1 MADKIEKESKLIE
14 NVGSV
19 AGGAVGGVIGT
30 VVAGPGGAVLGAL
43 AGTLIENA
51 VKKLGED
58 IKERKLSKAEN
69 KKVGSVYTLASENI
83 NKKLIAGKTLRE
95 DSFFEESETD
105 RSSAEEILERTL
117 FAAQREAE
125 EKKLPYYARMFANIA
140 FSTDVSRPIANQ
152 TIKIAEQLTYRQ
164 LLILNAIATF
174 QIGGVPLKK
183 TAYGSVAGLTN
194 VAIASEIFELYRM
207 SLLSSSSVIFDNAG
221 INPSALSITGYGA
234 HIFNLMELHTLI
246 PDCDNVQLMA
256 EITEF
261 LAGIEVCTQ
270 RVTPENGS

>member
-1 MADKIEKESKLIE
+1 MMKKQKKIIE
-14 NVGSV
+14 T
-19 AGGAVGGVIGT
+19 AAEYGGAAAGAAAGAGIGLVI
-30 VVAGPGGAVLGAL
+30 AGPAGATLGAI
-43 AGTLIENA
+43 AGTALEKAFLHIGKE
-51 VKKLGED
+51 
-58 IKERKLSKAEN
+58 ITERKLSKAEN

-83 NKKLIAGKTLRE
+83 DKKLIAGKTLRE
-95 DSFFEESETD
+95 DGFFEESEAD

-183 TAYGSVAGLTN
+183 TAYGSVVGLTN

-207 SLLSSSSVIFDNAG
+207 CLLSSSSVIFDSAG

-246 PDCDNVQLMA
+246 SDHDNVQLMA
-256 EITEF
+256 EITAF
-261 LAGIEVCTQ
+261 MTGIEIC
-270 RVTPENGS
+270 NH

>member
-1 MADKIEKESKLIE
+1 MADKIEKEYKLIE

-30 VVAGPGGAVLGAL
+30 VVAGPGGAVLGAF

-51 VKKLGED
+51 IKKIGED

-69 KKVGSVYTLASENI
+69 KKVGSVYALASENI
-83 NKKLIAGKTLRE
+83 SKKLIAGKTLRE

-140 FSTDVSRPIANQ
+140 FSKDVSRSIANQ

-174 QIGGVPLKK
+174 QISGVPLKK

-207 SLLSSSSVIFDNAG
+207 CLLSSSSVIFDNAG

-261 LAGIEVCTQ
+261 LTGIEVCTH
-270 RVTPENGS
+270 RGTPENNR

>member
-43 AGTLIENA
+43 AGTLFENA

-234 HIFNLMELHTLI
+234 HIFYLMELHTLI

-261 LAGIEVCTQ
+261 LTGIEVCTQ

>member
-234 HIFNLMELHTLI
+234 HIFYLMELHTLI

-261 LAGIEVCTQ
+261 LTGIEVCTQ